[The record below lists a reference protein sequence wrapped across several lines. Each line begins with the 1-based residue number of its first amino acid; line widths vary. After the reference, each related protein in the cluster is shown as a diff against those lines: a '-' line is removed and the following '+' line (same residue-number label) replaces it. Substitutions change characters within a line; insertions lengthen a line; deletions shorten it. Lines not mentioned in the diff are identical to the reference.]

1 MLLKN
6 ENYKDYFPTLSE
18 LDKYYDYHR
27 VPFLYFHFAWFNR
40 NVIVARYRRQY
51 GLYCRGWLPDFFN
64 PDLLSVN
71 KYEFCK
77 EWHCVFVSKSL
88 SDVVYRFKLA
98 VRELMFKYSFNMSD
112 LTLDS
117 SL

>member
-1 MLLKN
+1 MLLKT

-40 NVIVARYRRQY
+40 NVIVSRYRNRFGVY
-51 GLYCRGWLPDFFN
+51 VRGWLPDSCDS
-64 PDLLSVN
+64 DLFSLN

-77 EWHCVFVSKSL
+77 EWHCVLVSDL
-88 SDVVYRFKLA
+88 SSCVVRFKSC

-112 LTLDS
+112 LFLDS